1 MSSLHSP
8 STTRRSTPSR
18 RGRAGLATTAVLAV
32 ALPLAAACGAGFNAA
47 AENVKPDSGSGAVGA
62 LKVNN
67 VWVVVDPATGNA
79 EIIGAV
85 ANTGGDATATLAGVQ
100 VGGDAAQLRA
110 AGDPTGTA
118 ASVDIPVGQSVSFG
132 EAQQPEIELPGS
144 GLTVGHLT
152 QVTFDFGT
160 VGTVAITAQ
169 IQSNTGLWAAYDP
182 NSAVVTPSPSPSAS
196 ASASASASSGAS
208 AGASSSA
215 SASASSS
222 ASASPTSSK

>member
-1 MSSLHSP
+1 
-8 STTRRSTPSR
+8 
-18 RGRAGLATTAVLAV
+18 VV
-32 ALPLAAACGAGFNAA
+32 PLAAACGAGFNSE
-47 AENVKPDSGSGAVGA
+47 AEDLKPNSGAGSVGA

-67 VWVVVDPATGNA
+67 VWVVVDPSTGNA
-79 EIIGAV
+79 EVIGAV

-100 VGGDAAQLRA
+100 VGSNAAQLRA

-132 EAQQPEIELPGS
+132 QAKQPEIELPGS
-144 GLTVGHLT
+144 GLTVGNLT

-160 VGTVAITAQ
+160 VGTVSITAQ
-169 IQSNTGLWAAYDP
+169 IQSNTGLWAEYDP

-196 ASASASASSGAS
+196 ASASASASGSAS

-215 SASASSS
+215 SASAS